1 MPARSLS
8 PSWQCCLTLTPLA
21 FEEVPHVWSSSCV
34 RRFPWCSSWCAKRT
48 SRRGTAAVV
57 APGCCPTHWN
67 FGNDTLP
74 RAAPSQLGTGAA
86 KMIVEAV
93 HCASAT
99 VELALVLA
107 SRCNK
112 WPAESACSARH
123 SPVRTCCLMLSPVDF
138 RDVPT
143 ESTLIGVSIT
153 PIASK

>member
-57 APGCCPTHWN
+57 APGCCPTNWN

-86 KMIVEAV
+86 KMLVEAA
-93 HCASAT
+93 HCLGHCRVGSRASLPLQQVARG
-99 VELALVLA
+99 
-107 SRCNK
+107 RCVF
-112 WPAESACSARH
+112 STTL
-123 SPVRTCCLMLSPVDF
+123 PVRTCCLMLSPLDF
-138 RDVPT
+138 QNVPT
-143 ESTLIGVSIT
+143 ESTLFFFSIT